1 MYIYKERTRVSALR
15 EKYDVLVGWGT
26 TGCFTWYYH
35 DLDYTLDYLVDGMD
49 QNVGKKIC
57 NMTVS
62 PLSVL
67 EKLQNQKVCIVVY
80 PNFEQEIWK
89 QIETLA
95 QADVIFHSLLV
106 FDSALPQF
114 FAKNAEDVL
123 MLNLVRKLRI
133 GMDYVDI
140 GVCHPLLRNNTY
152 LFYAMGGKGL
162 LVEPNPA
169 MHTLIEL
176 YRPKDLLI
184 KAGVAPEDGSL
195 KYYSYR
201 EVPGL
206 NGFFD
211 ENPYEGQY
219 PVESI
224 QELPVININKLFDEN
239 LTKCPN
245 ILDLDVEGMQ
255 FELLS
260 ALNLEKYPI
269 DIICCEC
276 GGQGADIGSLMA
288 EKHYVRYAATVEN
301 EIWVRDCYS
310 IELC

>member
-1 MYIYKERTRVSALR
+1 MYIYKERTPVSELR
-15 EKYDVLVGWGT
+15 KKYDVLAGWGT

-35 DLDYTLDYLVDGMD
+35 DTDYTLDYLVDGME
-49 QNVGKKIC
+49 QNVGRKIC
-57 NMTVS
+57 GITVS
-62 PLSVL
+62 PLSIF
-67 EKLQNQKVCIVVY
+67 EKLKNQSVCIVVY

-89 QIETLA
+89 QIEKLT

-106 FDSALPQF
+106 FDSVSPQF

-152 LFYAMGGKGL
+152 LFYAMGGRGL

-169 MHTLIEL
+169 MHALIAL
-176 YRPKDLLI
+176 YRPADRLV
-184 KAGVAPEDGSL
+184 KAGVAAEDGSL
-195 KYYSYR
+195 KYFSYR

-219 PVESI
+219 PVASV
-224 QELPVININKLFDEN
+224 QELPVMNINQLLEKN
-239 LTKCPN
+239 LKKCPN

-260 ALNLEKYPI
+260 VLDLDQYPF

-276 GGQGADIGSLMA
+276 GEQGEDISGLMTQ
-288 EKHYVRYAATVEN
+288 KHYIRYASTVEN
-301 EIWVRDCYS
+301 DIWVRDCYS
-310 IELC
+310 IQLC